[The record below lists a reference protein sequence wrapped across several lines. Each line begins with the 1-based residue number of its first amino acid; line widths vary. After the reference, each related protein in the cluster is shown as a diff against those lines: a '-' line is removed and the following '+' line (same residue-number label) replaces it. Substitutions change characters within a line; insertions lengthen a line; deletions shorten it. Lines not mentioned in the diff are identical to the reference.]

1 MFSFH
6 WKISNNSL
14 LGLVIDPGT
23 PFPWTLRLAQ
33 GAIALAAGS
42 AVSLL
47 AFRRP
52 VAVCL
57 APAAIVS
64 ARLLLDPVSGAGY
77 YSVALSLLA
86 LVAIPYA
93 ADYVPRLLR
102 PARRAAE
109 GSA

>member
-1 MFSFH
+1 
-6 WKISNNSL
+6 
-14 LGLVIDPGT
+14 VVDPGT

-33 GAIALAAGS
+33 GAIALAAGT
-42 AVSLL
+42 AVARL
-47 AFRRP
+47 AFHRP

-57 APAAIVS
+57 APAAIVT

-93 ADYVPRLLR
+93 ADYVGQLLR
-102 PARRAAE
+102 PPGRAAE